1 MRLLL
6 IILFTILGIIAANF
20 IYELISLLSSLKNFI
35 KSKIEINDIR
45 KMEKSIVLTENLNSF
60 IMKSIEIEITKHMN
74 SLLAL
79 DMDYDVLNLDKD
91 VSNISTRVFNSI
103 KKEFLNNK
111 NIIFTSNFLMQNIID
126 MTRSF
131 LLTAIKAYSTE
142 RNKISEI

>member
-45 KMEKSIVLTENLNSF
+45 KMEKSIELTENLNSF
-60 IMKSIEIEITKHMN
+60 IMKSVEIEITKHMN

-111 NIIFTSNFLMQNIID
+111 NIIFTSNF
-126 MTRSF
+126 
-131 LLTAIKAYSTE
+131 
-142 RNKISEI
+142 